1 MRMRFISIKI
11 QAMILLMAVTIIPI
25 AIVGVIGTAYFQDVI
40 KDNIWEDN
48 LAQAKAISLM
58 TANYIDSALLNL
70 MGQTSRPSVVEAV
83 SKENTAFIND
93 TITHIQNTSTFDT
106 IYVTD
111 STGTVISS
119 YPADNVVGRDDSDK
133 PWVSEVLKGNDKYV
147 SDATTDIATRQP
159 AIYIG
164 SPIRRN
170 NTTIGVM
177 VGVIDLPYYADT
189 IISTQVKNRQYTY
202 LVNRTGHVM
211 VHSNSTYAEAMHDM
225 SAIPAVS
232 EVINGKEGEIE
243 YYDPIE
249 NKDKLAAFSPVA
261 EYRWGV
267 IVSLPVDVAYEPVTR
282 AVTFFSA
289 FIVVMIILSAVIASL
304 IGRYVV
310 DPITSITSAAG
321 QMPYGKYQKA
331 LPMSRN
337 DEIGGLA
344 RALDRMAKEIQTKQN
359 ELIGARNQA
368 EEEKT
373 AANLYLDIMGHDIN
387 NLNQMTL
394 TSLELMENDR
404 NLTPEQQSFIKKAI
418 SSTRGSAGIIENVN
432 KIQQISTEE
441 LHVEGVDIDDLIV
454 RCIQESPHPAEKKIE
469 INYDR
474 HPGMIVTCTPLL
486 KEVFC
491 NLINNSIKYSG
502 PEVTIDI
509 TATGIIDKEIK
520 YYQITIADNGHG
532 IPDVIKPRLFR
543 RFERGTTK
551 AHGKGLGLYIV
562 RMLVERFGGT
572 VEVTDRVPGDYSK
585 GTTFIV
591 RLPAA

>member
-25 AIVGVIGTAYFQDVI
+25 AIVGVIGAAYFQDVI

-133 PWVSEVLKGNDKYV
+133 PWVSEILKGNDKYV

-159 AIYIG
+159 AVYIG

-310 DPITSITSAAG
+310 DPITSMTSAAG

-359 ELIGARNQA
+359 ELVGARNQA

-418 SSTRGSAGIIENVN
+418 GSTRGSAGIIENVN

-474 HPGMIVTCTPLL
+474 HPGMIVTGTPLL

-509 TATGIIDKEIK
+509 TATGITDKEIK
-520 YYQITIADNGHG
+520 YYQITIADNGQG
-532 IPDVIKPRLFR
+532 IPDLIKPRLFR

-572 VEVTDRVPGDYSK
+572 VDVTDRVPGDYSK
-585 GTTFIV
+585 GTKFIV